1 MTHRSAAVA
10 IAVTI
15 GLLAGGQRSGWTE
28 DQELVLDALRRSTG
42 SLHDAPEA
50 ELADYLVNLSP
61 EQMRGVVSNVKGIFH
76 EMLVA
81 RAENTDGDE
90 VSANLFDAINHPGA
104 DIEFVMDGNV
114 IREVQ
119 LKAVQTQAAIIEHFD
134 RYPTTD
140 VLATSE
146 VTALLAGAFG
156 HRVMDSGFNNATI
169 TDETR
174 ATFEA
179 LADEDLGDFIQDG
192 LLTSTLLGG
201 ALAARAIIISRRPTE
216 TELKSLLEVAGVGLG
231 TTFAVQ
237 AMLDLI

>member
-42 SLHDAPEA
+42 SLQDAPEA

-156 HRVMDSGFNNATI
+156 ER
-169 TDETR
+169 
-174 ATFEA
+174 
-179 LADEDLGDFIQDG
+179 
-192 LLTSTLLGG
+192 
-201 ALAARAIIISRRPTE
+201 
-216 TELKSLLEVAGVGLG
+216 
-231 TTFAVQ
+231 
-237 AMLDLI
+237 